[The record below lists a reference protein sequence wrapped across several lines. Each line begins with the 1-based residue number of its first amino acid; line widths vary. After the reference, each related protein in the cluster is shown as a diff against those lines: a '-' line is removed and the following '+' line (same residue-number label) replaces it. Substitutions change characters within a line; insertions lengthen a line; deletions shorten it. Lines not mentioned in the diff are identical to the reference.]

1 MKQTAIGAAFGL
13 GALLLA
19 ADAFAAEPAA
29 IVEAVS
35 APSTSLQPM
44 DFLDEGQVVEL
55 RDGETLTLGY
65 LSSCVRETIKGG
77 KITIGAARSTVD
89 KGLRKAEEVDC
100 DGARVV
106 KVTTRAADVAGAV
119 FRKGKW
125 DEPLPKPNWTS
136 FAISPLFRLTPD
148 VPTLRVVRIDQE
160 EKAIEAPVTD
170 GFADFA
176 KAGIGLKPSG
186 LYEVTAGNVSL
197 ILQVS
202 PLAEKDAPLLSRIV
216 PM

>member
-1 MKQTAIGAAFGL
+1 MKKTGIVSAAAFAVL
-13 GALLLA
+13 TLAGASQ
-19 ADAFAAEPAA
+19 AAEPAA

-35 APSTSLQPM
+35 APSTSLKPM
-44 DFLDEGQVVEL
+44 DFLDEGQVIQLNSDES
-55 RDGETLTLGY
+55 LTLGY
-65 LSSCVRETIKGG
+65 LSSCTRETIKGG
-77 KITIGAARSTVD
+77 KVTIGAAKSAVES
-89 KGLRKAEEVDC
+89 GLRKSEEVDC

-106 KVTTRAADVAGAV
+106 KVTTRATDVAGAV

-125 DEPLPKPNWTS
+125 DEPLPKADWTS
-136 FAISPLFRLTPD
+136 FSTSPLVRLTPEASKI
-148 VPTLRVVRIDQE
+148 RVERIDKQE
-160 EKAIEAPVTD
+160 SAMEVAVSD

-176 KAGIGLKPSG
+176 REKVTLKPSG
-186 LYEVTAGNVSL
+186 LYEISAGNVSL